1 MANMNKNTDAE
12 VSRSVCPNCGHTAN
26 VKRIDGKYLVQE
38 IRKVLNFESGFF
50 FTIRALTVNPGGNI
64 KAFLHHDR
72 NRLVKPVL
80 FIIATSLIY
89 SLMNNIFNLEDGYVN
104 YYEQT
109 GSATT
114 VINQWIQGNYG
125 YANII
130 MAIFIGLW
138 LKIFFRKHEVNFFEI
153 LILLCYVMGMG
164 MLIYAAFGIVQ
175 GLANIQLMVYAIFVG
190 FIYTTFAVG
199 HFYNPRKPISY
210 MLSFF
215 AYLLGMITFSI
226 AAVAT
231 GMIIDLLI
239 GT

>member
-1 MANMNKNTDAE
+1 MADIYKNTDPE
-12 VSRSVCPNCGHTAN
+12 VARSTCPNCGHPAN
-26 VKRIDGKYLVQE
+26 VTRIDGKYLVQE
-38 IRKVLNFESGFF
+38 IRKVLNFESGFL
-50 FTIRALTVNPGGNI
+50 FTIRALAVNPGENI
-64 KAFLHHDR
+64 KAFLTHDR

-80 FIIATSLIY
+80 FIIATSLVY
-89 SLMNNIFNLEDGYVN
+89 SLLNSIFNFEDGYVN
-104 YYEQT
+104 YDSQA

-114 VINQWIQGNYG
+114 AINQWIQGNYG

-130 MAIFIGLW
+130 MAIFIGVW
-138 LKIFFRKHEVNFFEI
+138 LKVFFRKYPFNFFEI

-164 MLIYAAFGIVQ
+164 MLIYAVFGIVQ
-175 GLANIQLMVYAIFVG
+175 GLTHIQLMVYAIFIG

>member
-1 MANMNKNTDAE
+1 MTDINKNTATE
-12 VSRSVCPNCGHTAN
+12 PTRSICSNCGHHVN
-26 VKRIDGKYLVQE
+26 VNRIDGKYLVQE

-89 SLMNNIFNLEDGYVN
+89 SLMNNIFNLEDGYVDYN
-104 YYEQT
+104 EQA
-109 GSATT
+109 GTT
-114 VINQWIQGNYG
+114 TTAINQWIQGNYG

-138 LKIFFRKHEVNFFEI
+138 LKIFFRKYPFNFFEI

-164 MLIYAAFGIVQ
+164 MLVYTAFGIVQ
-175 GLANIQLMVYAIFVG
+175 GLAHIQLMLYAIFVG

-199 HFYNPRKPISY
+199 HFYNPRKPMSY

-215 AYLLGMITFSI
+215 AYLLGMFTFSI

-231 GMIIDLLI
+231 GMVIDYIIS
-239 GT
+239 